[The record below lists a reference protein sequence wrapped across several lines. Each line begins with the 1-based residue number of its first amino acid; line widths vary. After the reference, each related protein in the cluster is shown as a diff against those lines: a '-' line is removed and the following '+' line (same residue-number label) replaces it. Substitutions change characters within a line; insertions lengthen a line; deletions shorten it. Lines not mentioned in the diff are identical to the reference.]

1 MKVLVLNS
9 GSSSIKYQ
17 LINTDDEKVMAKG
30 NFEKIG
36 SEDSF
41 LTHKVKDEKY
51 KTEEY
56 VKNHREA
63 LKIVFDQFTNKEYGV
78 IEELSEIDAI
88 GHRIVHGGTMTE
100 SAIVTDEVVEKLKEC
115 EALDP
120 LHNPPAIAGIEAC
133 QSLMPNTPMTVIFDT
148 AFHSTIPAYRYLY
161 PIPYEYYEKYGI
173 RKYGFHGTSHK
184 YIGQRTAELLG
195 KKENDLKIIS
205 CHIGQGA
212 SLCAIENGKS
222 VDTTMGFTS
231 LGGIMMGSRSG
242 DLDPSIVTFLMRKEN
257 INSSEMDRI
266 LNKESGLK
274 GISGVSEDNRD
285 LLTAIQANNEYAR
298 RCEIAL
304 EEYCY
309 IIAQY
314 IAKMAVAMNG
324 VDVISFAGG
333 VGERGND
340 ERKRILE
347 HLEWMGVE
355 IDREANKEAFAKEA
369 KISTDNSKVQ
379 VWVVPTEEELMIAR
393 ETRDLVENK

>member
-1 MKVLVLNS
+1 M
-9 GSSSIKYQ
+9 
-17 LINTDDEKVMAKG
+17 
-30 NFEKIG
+30 
-36 SEDSF
+36 
-41 LTHKVKDEKY
+41 
-51 KTEEY
+51 
-56 VKNHREA
+56 
-63 LKIVFDQFTNKEYGV
+63 
-78 IEELSEIDAI
+78 
-88 GHRIVHGGTMTE
+88 
-100 SAIVTDEVVEKLKEC
+100 KLK
-115 EALDP
+115 
-120 LHNPPAIAGIEAC
+120 
-133 QSLMPNTPMTVIFDT
+133 PN
-148 AFHSTIPAYRYLY
+148 
-161 PIPYEYYEKYGI
+161 E
-173 RKYGFHGTSHK
+173 
-184 YIGQRTAELLG
+184 
-195 KKENDLKIIS
+195 LKIIS

-285 LLTAIQANNEYAR
+285 LLTAIQENNENAR

-347 HLEWMGVE
+347 HLEWMGIE
-355 IDREANKEAFAKEA
+355 INREANKEAFAKEA